1 MLFVRD
7 LEKVTL
13 SPLDRSAARSLLFWL
28 EWWLSS
34 SQKNRRDVS
43 TTSGT
48 KHQRRRSWVPIKT
61 GQRWAVL
68 SACVT
73 ILYTILLHYY
83 ILSEAHSPCMSVP
96 LYCDAIIRWL
106 RGKETVSEEQRERK
120 RERERGG
127 GREREDFFLQ
137 NNISKALIS
146 QRHLYTSATLNKGW
160 QHVWIAF
167 LNHSA
172 IIGSTITLCL
182 SKGQR
187 ATQISLSL
195 SACACGRG
203 DTHLD
208 VCMHLCVRI
217 QACMRVWL
225 CVWECVCARSTH
237 IHSYTQ
243 AGRQWPCCI
252 NSAGK
257 ERVCVCVC
265 VSLYS
270 GAAALRRQS
279 GLAGYRKAAG
289 SIPGSSWMS
298 VEVSQTPQPDC
309 SWWAGCRPAWL
320 TPTWMRSCVRMLGNT
335 VDPFGCKRYINA
347 VHLPYYIHMWV
358 CSADLS
364 VLPSVCSSWPSN
376 TRFLTIATRGGT
388 IHVFKLK
395 YFGTGLTVRCFI
407 SVHFFLFE

>member
-34 SQKNRRDVS
+34 FQKNSRDVS

-68 SACVT
+68 SACYT
-73 ILYTILLHYY
+73 IHYTTTLLYTVWSTFSMHV
-83 ILSEAHSPCMSVP
+83 CT
-96 LYCDAIIRWL
+96 
-106 RGKETVSEEQRERK
+106 TVLWRHHQMNERERDCEWGTEGEK
-120 RERERGG
+120 ERERER
-127 GREREDFFLQ
+127 GREREDFFYK
-137 NNISKALIS
+137 ITFPKALIS

-172 IIGSTITLCL
+172 IICSTITLCL

-243 AGRQWPCCI
+243 AGTQWPCCI

-257 ERVCVCVC
+257 ERVCVCVF
-265 VSLYS
+265 VFIP
-270 GAAALRRQS
+270 GRQQLRRQS

-298 VEVSQTPQPDC
+298 VEVSQMPHPDC

-320 TPTWMRSCVRMLGNT
+320 CRRECV
-335 VDPFGCKRYINA
+335 
-347 VHLPYYIHMWV
+347 
-358 CSADLS
+358 
-364 VLPSVCSSWPSN
+364 
-376 TRFLTIATRGGT
+376 
-388 IHVFKLK
+388 HVWE
-395 YFGTGLTVRCFI
+395 C
-407 SVHFFLFE
+407 